1 MLDAV
6 RLSLTWMT
14 VLPLGRT
21 GIPGAGAAG
30 RAMTALP
37 VVGFVCGLLATAAA
51 HGLQS
56 LGAGAL
62 LSGAAGVAVVVALTR
77 GMHVDALADTADAL
91 GSYAGPE
98 RAREIM
104 RSGSVGPMG
113 TATLVLV
120 LLAEVAALGALVE
133 AGAWLA
139 PVAALVLSRCLPVS
153 QLRRGVP
160 AASETGF
167 GALVAG
173 SQSRTA
179 VAVIGVISVAAGAA
193 LAGSGWGADRW
204 WAPAAGATAGLAA
217 YAAAAGFA
225 GHAVRRFDG
234 VNGDVLGAT
243 IEAGTATA
251 LVVAVLLL

>member
-1 MLDAV
+1 
-6 RLSLTWMT
+6 
-14 VLPLGRT
+14 
-21 GIPGAGAAG
+21 
-30 RAMTALP
+30 
-37 VVGFVCGLLATAAA
+37 
-51 HGLQS
+51 
-56 LGAGAL
+56 
-62 LSGAAGVAVVVALTR
+62 
-77 GMHVDALADTADAL
+77 ALADTADAL

-120 LLAEVAALGALVE
+120 LLAQVAALGALVE

-217 YAAAAGFA
+217 YAAAAGFV
-225 GHAVRRFDG
+225 GHAGRRFDG
-234 VNGDVLGAT
+234 VDGGGAGAT
-243 IEAGTATA
+243 SEAATATA
-251 LVVAVLLL
+251 LVAAVLLAGAPGRGRAVGAAFPARTSGERGHPAEGVLDGTALDAGEGLPQSHGDPARPAVADRVPA

>member
-1 MLDAV
+1 TGTFGGAHLPLAGPGSRTLHAARRGQRCRRRPADRSRSGGDPHGDGDVRRRRGQRQGLTTVLDAV

-51 HGLQS
+51 
-56 LGAGAL
+56 
-62 LSGAAGVAVVVALTR
+62 VAVVVALTR

-139 PVAALVLSRCLPVS
+139 PVAALVLSR
-153 QLRRGVP
+153 
-160 AASETGF
+160 
-167 GALVAG
+167 
-173 SQSRTA
+173 
-179 VAVIGVISVAAGAA
+179 
-193 LAGSGWGADRW
+193 
-204 WAPAAGATAGLAA
+204 
-217 YAAAAGFA
+217 
-225 GHAVRRFDG
+225 
-234 VNGDVLGAT
+234 
-243 IEAGTATA
+243 
-251 LVVAVLLL
+251 